1 MNQETAIPLFESVP
15 AGFTAAVED
24 YAQDRL
30 DLNHYMIK
38 HPAATFFVK
47 VVGDSM
53 IGDHIT
59 TGDILVVDKA
69 LEPLSGKIVVAV
81 INGEF
86 TVKKL
91 HIEKEKITL
100 RASNPKYPPIPLT
113 NEVDYEIWGVVTYVI
128 HKTS

>member
-1 MNQETAIPLFESVP
+1 MSSIPLFESVP
-15 AGFTAAVED
+15 AGFAAPVED

-30 DLNHYMIK
+30 DLNQFMIK

-91 HIEKEKITL
+91 HIEKDKISL
-100 RASNPKYPPIPLT
+100 RASNPAYPPIHLT
-113 NEVDYEIWGVVTYVI
+113 KDIDYQIWGVVTFVI
-128 HKTS
+128 HKTP